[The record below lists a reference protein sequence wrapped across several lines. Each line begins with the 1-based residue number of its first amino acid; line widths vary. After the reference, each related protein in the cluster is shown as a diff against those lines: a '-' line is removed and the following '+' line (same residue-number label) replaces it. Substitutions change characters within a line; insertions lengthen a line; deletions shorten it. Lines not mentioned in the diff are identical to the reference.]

1 MKPELKPREKLQP
14 DGHMLALV
22 SPWGDLEQRAG
33 TNGCQWGQITH
44 ISTQCPP
51 GCLAQQALT
60 RWH

>member
-33 TNGCQWGQITH
+33 TNGW
-44 ISTQCPP
+44 
-51 GCLAQQALT
+51 
-60 RWH
+60 